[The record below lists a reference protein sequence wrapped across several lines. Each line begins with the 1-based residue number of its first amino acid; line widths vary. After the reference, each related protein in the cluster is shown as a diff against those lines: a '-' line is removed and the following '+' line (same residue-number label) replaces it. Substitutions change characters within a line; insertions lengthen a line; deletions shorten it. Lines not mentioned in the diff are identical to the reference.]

1 MTLETQQQGRF
12 ASNTIVSTLKVYLF
26 KDEGWKVLKQ
36 EEIFIYKDFHWAI
49 GGGLC
54 RVQHLKNGKGKVF
67 CFLQLLLHTIYF
79 LIILFIEAK
88 MLYTLVCLNFN
99 HVTTKKQPKM

>member
-12 ASNTIVSTLKVYLF
+12 ASKTIVSTLKVYLF
-26 KDEGWKVLKQ
+26 KDEGWNFLKR

-54 RVQHLKNGKGKVF
+54 RVQHLKNGEGEG
-67 CFLQLLLHTIYF
+67 FLF
-79 LIILFIEAK
+79 LAITPAHNILFD
-88 MLYTLVCLNFN
+88 YTFYWS
-99 HVTTKKQPKM
+99 